1 MSVQPQEPLVLSCFT
16 VCFRFELRS
25 LPWILLPTSLASGP
39 EISIELNVRGCFVIQ
54 LSTFFTELRSALLLL
69 NCKSFYILSHLL
81 VFVKHFFLFVFN
93 QDSKENVFSKTH
105 FFTSLIDVKKSI
117 YGRLFF
123 SKPLLSQAT
132 LIFYHMT
139 FLLSS
144 TFLFSFVFLPKKAK
158 ENTEKEGFEPSHG
171 VNRLHP

>member
-1 MSVQPQEPLVLSCFT
+1 
-16 VCFRFELRS
+16 

-93 QDSKENVFSKTH
+93 QDSKENVFFKTH

-132 LIFYHMT
+132 LILYHILDKCQEKFAIIKLIIANQRRRRDLNPCAAINDLLT
-139 FLLSS
+139 FQASPFGLLGTS
-144 TFLFSFVFLPKKAK
+144 P
-158 ENTEKEGFEPSHG
+158 N
-171 VNRLHP
+171 

>member
-1 MSVQPQEPLVLSCFT
+1 MDPSADITRFRTRNLNWIERSRLFCYSVINFLYWTSFSS
-16 VCFRFELRS
+16 FAFELQK
-25 LPWILLPTSLASGP
+25 LLYFITSSC
-39 EISIELNVRGCFVIQ
+39 VCQ
-54 LSTFFTELRSALLLL
+54 AL
-69 NCKSFYILSHLL
+69 
-81 VFVKHFFLFVFN
+81 FLFVFN

-105 FFTSLIDVKKSI
+105 FFTSLINVKKSI

-158 ENTEKEGFEPSHG
+158 ENTEKEGFEPSHR
-171 VNRLHP
+171 VNGLHP